1 MTPNTIKTIEQSILE
16 SLGEDPTQIPTI
28 PQGNFVPP
36 LPTNITVVTNTWQGG
51 QIVSEEEPEV
61 KETKPEIVK
70 RPNKVKGKKGGSNGG
85 RRPKN
90 EKNLS
95 PEEEER
101 RKVRRERNKLAAA
114 RCRKR
119 RVDHTNQLLE
129 ETDDLEQK
137 KRSLQ
142 EEITE
147 LQSQREELEMILE
160 AHSPHCNQRNL
171 KNVNVK
177 MEQSHHHEQNQIVKK
192 PKRPTSLVVMNSNSI
207 APPMLQTPSLLT
219 TPSNG
224 IHFSELD
231 WSELPPTGLTPIIAN
246 QIVTPLFSPN
256 NDKKDNKILAL

>member
-1 MTPNTIKTIEQSILE
+1 MTPNTIKTIEQTILE
-16 SLGEDPTQIPTI
+16 SLGEDPSQIPTI

-36 LPTNITVVTNTWQGG
+36 LPTNITVVSTNTWQGG
-51 QIVSEEEPEV
+51 QILSEEEPEI
-61 KETKPEIVK
+61 KETKPEVVK
-70 RPNKVKGKKGGSNGG
+70 KTSKVKAKKGSTNGG

-119 RVDHTNQLLE
+119 RVDMTNQLIE
-129 ETDDLEQK
+129 ETDELEQK

-142 EEITE
+142 EEITN
-147 LQSQREELEMILE
+147 LQTQREELEFILE
-160 AHSPHCNQRNL
+160 AHQPHCPNNR
-171 KNVNVK
+171 KVK
-177 MEQSHHHEQNQIVKK
+177 SEGDTIRRTA
-192 PKRPTSLVVMNSNSI
+192 KRPTSLVVVSQNV
-207 APPMLQTPSLLT
+207 APPSLQTPISIS

-231 WSELPPTGLTPIIAN
+231 WSDLPPGLTPSGLTPIIAN
-246 QIVTPLFSPN
+246 SVITPLFSPT
-256 NDKKDNKILAL
+256 DKKDSKILAL